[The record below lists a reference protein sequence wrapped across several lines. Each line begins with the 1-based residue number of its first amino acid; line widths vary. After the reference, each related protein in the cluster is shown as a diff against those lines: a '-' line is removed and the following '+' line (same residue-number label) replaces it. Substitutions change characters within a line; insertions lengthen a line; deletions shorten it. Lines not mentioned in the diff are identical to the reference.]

1 MGYSRLDNSVLDN
14 IGSLGVTPQQAWLCA
29 SILRY
34 QYHPDRLPYPG
45 VDTLAAKLH
54 VHRATVYRWLAAL
67 KAKGLV
73 VVKPRYRQDGGR
85 ASSEYDLSPLL
96 ARCQA
101 CDRGASQAPRTTPVA
116 PARREESPER
126 SRQDSVQN
134 WRREHAEA
142 RQHQTPAGVS
152 QGLAEVRAA
161 CRQIGRLPAAP

>member
-1 MGYSRLDNSVLDN
+1 MGYLRLDNSLLDHA
-14 IGSLGVTPQQAWLCA
+14 GSLGVTPQQAWLCA

-45 VDTLAAKLH
+45 VDTLARKLR
-54 VHRATVYRWLAAL
+54 VHRATVYRWLSAL
-67 KAKGLV
+67 KAKGLL

-85 ASSEYDLSPLL
+85 ASNEYDLSPLL

-101 CDRGASQAPRTTPVA
+101 CDRGPSQAPRATPVA
-116 PARREESPER
+116 PARREESPGR

-142 RQHQTPAGVS
+142 RRNSTEAG
-152 QGLAEVRAA
+152 RAA
-161 CRQIGRLPAAP
+161 GMAMLREAQARLGLRA